1 MTSRVRCAAAACLLA
16 LAVLLPAGSPAQQR
30 PKITGIS
37 DVRIRVS
44 AYCQTNE
51 FYSEV
56 LASRPGCLP
65 GNSKSE
71 PAGGDLTLWTG
82 QRIALNM
89 HSLYGPPPYP
99 NNSLLEMVGF
109 YTDDV
114 RALRQYLKSRNLAVS
129 EASGQKP
136 GFAVRDP
143 EGHFIEFIEG
153 QPGAQSDRAQPP
165 APQQRRI
172 VHAGFVVR
180 DQPAMDHFYK
190 DILGFR
196 PYWYGGMKDGRT
208 DWVSLQ
214 VPDGTDWIEF
224 MLNIPADADQHLR
237 GVMNHI
243 ALGVT
248 DLHQAREQLVKNGL
262 HLTEEP
268 KMGRDGKWQL
278 NLYDPD
284 QTRVELMEFMPVE
297 KPCCSEYTGP
307 HPKP

>member
-1 MTSRVRCAAAACLLA
+1 MIRTGRVWSSWGSSRLSSPVVTLTRRHIQSHERESPASRQGADLHVTSRVRCAAAACLLA

-153 QPGAQSDRAQPP
+153 QPGAQSDRAQLP
-165 APQQRRI
+165 APPQR
-172 VHAGFVVR
+172 
-180 DQPAMDHFYK
+180 
-190 DILGFR
+190 
-196 PYWYGGMKDGRT
+196 
-208 DWVSLQ
+208 
-214 VPDGTDWIEF
+214 
-224 MLNIPADADQHLR
+224 
-237 GVMNHI
+237 
-243 ALGVT
+243 
-248 DLHQAREQLVKNGL
+248 
-262 HLTEEP
+262 
-268 KMGRDGKWQL
+268 
-278 NLYDPD
+278 
-284 QTRVELMEFMPVE
+284 
-297 KPCCSEYTGP
+297 
-307 HPKP
+307 